1 MKKILSTFFVL
12 TILIFAIDI
21 DDIDPGDIYY
31 INGGLLNDDKR
42 VIVVRVSHSKGKIK
56 VKADN
61 GDTEWVYPS
70 KLLTRDE
77 NSNTN
82 TVMPFAILGGLMA
95 LSAESDSKNRD
106 GDGGYAITAKNNCS
120 ETMSLAILY
129 KPTKSDEWETQYWW
143 TIKPDKKTTLNN
155 NENNRLFTKNAILY
169 YYAKSTYGHNYEI
182 DGNKKYYLDEEYR
195 WMKKL
200 TDTEGTSDIVLNCN

>member
-95 LSAESDSKNRD
+95 LGAENSSENRD
-106 GDGGYAITAKNNCS
+106 ADGGYAITAKNNCS

-143 TIKPDKKTTLNN
+143 EIKPDKKITLNN
-155 NENNRLFTKNAILY
+155 DENNKLFTKNAILY

-182 DGNKKYYLDEEYR
+182 DGYKKYYVDDKYL
-195 WMKKL
+195 WMKEL
-200 TDTEGTSDIVLNCN
+200 TDTEGTSDIVLNCK